1 MPDHD
6 ALLEIALRQRG
17 HVTTAQAAA
26 CGFSRQLLNYH
37 HHRGSL
43 DRVGHGIY
51 RLPAVPPRPDDA
63 CARFHLLAHD
73 GWGRAVGVVS
83 HASALHLHGLLDP
96 PPDRVQLSLA
106 RGPSLRGLGG
116 AQVFRRSIAFP
127 GDRPAWAS
135 TAVGRRRGL
144 CVGDIEDR
152 AAYRLVTPL
161 RAIRDVLVWGFFG
174 LDLPDIV
181 ERGLARGAIDA
192 DGVLATADALLPLHR
207 RRLRS
212 ALRRALARR

>member
-6 ALLEIALRQRG
+6 ALLQIALRQRG

-26 CGFSRQLLNYH
+26 CGFSRQLLSYH

-51 RLPAVPPRPDDA
+51 RLRAVPPRPDDA
-63 CARFHLLAHD
+63 CARLHLLAHD

-96 PPDRVQLSLA
+96 QPDPVHLSIA
-106 RGPSLRGLGG
+106 RGSSLRSLDG
-116 AQVFRRSIAFP
+116 ARVFRRWIAFP
-127 GDRPAWAS
+127 GAPPTWA
-135 TAVGRRRGL
+135 TTEAGRRRGL
-144 CVGDIEDR
+144 LARDIEDR
-152 AAYRLVTPL
+152 GAYRLVTPL

-181 ERGLARGAIDA
+181 ERGLARGAFGA
-192 DGVLATADALLPLHR
+192 RGVLTTADELLPMHR

-212 ALRRALARR
+212 ALRRALGR